1 MFNHLNNKKRR
12 LPMPS
17 YEDQLQIFS
26 THYTTINNMLTE
38 YRLEPEAYISCINS
52 LLSITQEIRTLKHA
66 IKYKH

>member
-17 YEDQLQIFS
+17 YEDQLNILYS
-26 THYTTINNMLTE
+26 HYTTINRMTTE
-38 YRLEPEAYISCINS
+38 YSLQPVEYINAIQA
-52 LLSITQEIRTLKHA
+52 LLAVTQEIRTIKHA